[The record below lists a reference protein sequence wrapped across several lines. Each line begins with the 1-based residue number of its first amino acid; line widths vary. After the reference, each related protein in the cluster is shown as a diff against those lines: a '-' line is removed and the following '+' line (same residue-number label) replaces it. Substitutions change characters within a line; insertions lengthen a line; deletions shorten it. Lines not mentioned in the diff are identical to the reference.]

1 MSESLDELKRVEV
14 NQFQEELAKT
24 YFSTGSSKEEYSSQ
38 PKPAAKDKNNRNR
51 NGLLLAI
58 FLTLLI
64 ITSIAFLAF
73 NRLTINVKI
82 TPVPNSGID
91 NSAYTGIVPFN
102 KNGELNNDLV
112 KHVVFYENAGN
123 ESAWGKDITV
133 LSNEDISKKAVLG
146 IDFVKPISLKEKI
159 LCFLARGN
167 SGGEEF
173 RIALRDNENNI
184 CYSKI
189 SAIENGWQKF
199 IVDGLT
205 AQDFIDA
212 EKINH
217 IDFEVNPAEKIF
229 LNSSTIYLK
238 DMYLA
243 KQEGGPEK

>member
-1 MSESLDELKRVEV
+1 MSKSLDELKQVET

-24 YFSTGSSKEEYSSQ
+24 YFSTASSKEKYSSQ
-38 PKPAAKDKNNRNR
+38 SKPAANNKNDRNK
-51 NGLLLAI
+51 NSL
-58 FLTLLI
+58 LLI
-64 ITSIAFLAF
+64 IFLALLIVTAVTFFVF
-73 NRLTINVKI
+73 NRLTINIKI
-82 TPVPNSGID
+82 TPATNSGID
-91 NSAYTGIVPFN
+91 NSAYTERVPFN

-112 KHVVFYENAGN
+112 KHVVFYENTGN
-123 ESAWGKDITV
+123 ESTWGKDITV

-159 LCFLARGN
+159 LCFLVKGN

-173 RIALRDNENNI
+173 RIALRDKENNI

-199 IVDGLT
+199 IVDGL
-205 AQDFIDA
+205 AIQDFIDA

-217 IDFEVNPAEKIF
+217 IDFEVNPAEKNF

-238 DMYLA
+238 NMYLA